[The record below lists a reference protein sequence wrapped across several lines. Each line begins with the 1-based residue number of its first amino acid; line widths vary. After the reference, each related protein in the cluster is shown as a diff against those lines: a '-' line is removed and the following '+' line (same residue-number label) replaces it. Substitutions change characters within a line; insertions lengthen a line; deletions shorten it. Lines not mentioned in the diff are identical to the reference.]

1 MAARPDVHLVRRG
14 AGPPLVLLHG
24 IGGEACVWDP
34 VLDALAERHDVLAL
48 DLPGFGRSAPLP
60 DGVEP
65 SPAALAAAVAEVLH
79 DLGLRDAVHVAG
91 NSLGGW
97 IALELAKAGRARSV
111 TALCPAGLW
120 GGPLLGDGETPVQ
133 GRGQRLAARLRPLIP
148 VALRSRRVRHAVLAP
163 FVAHPE
169 RVPYRDAWRMVSSYA
184 RATAYAATNVAMR
197 RATLGDVSGI
207 AVPVTVAFG
216 ERDRL
221 IRPNPLAVPGAR
233 TVTLPDCGHIPMF
246 DAPELVVE
254 VIETTV
260 RAGSIAMAR

>member
-1 MAARPDVHLVRRG
+1 LTKDPINAVRRG

-34 VLDALAERHDVLAL
+34 VLDALAQRHEVLAL
-48 DLPGFGRSAPLP
+48 DLPGFGKSRPLP

-65 SPAALAAAVAEVLH
+65 TPAALAAAVAGAL
-79 DLGLRDAVHVAG
+79 DRLGLDGPVDVVG

-97 IALELAKAGRARSV
+97 IALELAKAGRARTV

-120 GGPLLGDGETPVQ
+120 GGPLIGPDEQPVQ
-133 GRGQRLAARLRPLIP
+133 GRGQALARRVRWLIP
-148 VALRSRRVRHAVLAP
+148 VALRVGRVRRAVLAP

-169 RVPYRDAWRMVSSYA
+169 RVPYADAWRMAASYA

-197 RATLGDVSGI
+197 RADLGDVSGI

-216 ERDRL
+216 ARDRL
-221 IRPNPLAVPGAR
+221 IRPAELPVPGAQ

-246 DAPELVVE
+246 DAPDLVVS
-254 VIETTV
+254 VIEDAVKRGTNT
-260 RAGSIAMAR
+260 